1 MATVTEISVVAHPPE
16 DRGSVSQGS
25 QGYRGTFI
33 INAKGRGQKVFRGNS
48 AAAVRAA
55 AVAYG
60 ETLG

>member
-25 QGYRGTFI
+25 QGYRGTFV
-33 INAKGRGQKVFRGNS
+33 INVKGRVQKVFSGNS

-55 AVAYG
+55 AASYAAS
-60 ETLG
+60 L